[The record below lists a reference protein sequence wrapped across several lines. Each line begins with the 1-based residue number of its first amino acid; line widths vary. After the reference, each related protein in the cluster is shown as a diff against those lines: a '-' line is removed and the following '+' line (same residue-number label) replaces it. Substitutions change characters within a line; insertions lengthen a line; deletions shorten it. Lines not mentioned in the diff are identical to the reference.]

1 MSKSNPYQFIAE
13 NLQRHGAQEESVI
26 ELPELNLRRKDSLE
40 QADERLNQAG
50 VTDEVKNRLLSKMAR
65 DDFHTYTANIENYI
79 GTVSMPLGLAGPLS
93 IKGSHANGDYYI
105 PLATTEAALVASYN
119 RGLKVIRAS
128 GGCTSLVLNNA
139 VQRAPCFVFD
149 GLIQAA
155 QFCVWIGEHFS
166 DLKEVAERTTRFGKL
181 RHIDHHL
188 DSNLV
193 VLAFHYSTNQAAGQN
208 MVTLATE
215 AAYEYILAYCPI
227 KPRSSLMDANASGD
241 KKMSFRSMLGVRGY
255 KITAEVC
262 IPCDV
267 FEKHMGTNA
276 KVFLEHA
283 RVLQEANAL
292 NFNLNPHL
300 HFANALAAIFI
311 ACGQDA
317 ACVAEAATGMSK
329 ISSFDADHIYASVTM
344 PNIIV
349 GTVGGGTNLPT
360 QKACLDLLNLK
371 CNDNSSAEFA
381 EIIAGVCLAG
391 ELSLGAAISNGD
403 FARAHKVLARVR
415 RKSDVERV

>member
-1 MSKSNPYQFIAE
+1 MSKSHLSQFIAE
-13 NLQRHGAQEESVI
+13 NLQRHEAQEKSVI
-26 ELPELNLRRKDSLE
+26 ELPELNLRRKESLE
-40 QADERLNQAG
+40 QAEERLNQAG
-50 VTDEVKNRLLSKMAR
+50 VTDEVKSRLLSKMAR
-65 DDFHTYTANIENYI
+65 DDFPTYAANIENYI

-149 GLIQAA
+149 SLIQAA

-181 RHIDHHL
+181 QNIEHHV

-193 VLAFHYSTNQAAGQN
+193 VLAFHYSTSQAAGQN

-215 AAYEYILAYCPI
+215 AAYDHILYYCPI
-227 KPRSSLMDANASGD
+227 KPRSSLIEANASGD
-241 KKMSFRSMLGVRGY
+241 KKMSIRSMLGVRGY
-255 KITAEVC
+255 KISAEVC

-267 FEKHMGTNA
+267 FEKHMVTNS
-276 KVFLEHA
+276 KIFLEHVK
-283 RVLQEANAL
+283 VLQEANAL

-329 ISSFDADHIYASVTM
+329 ISSFDAKHIYASVTM

-360 QKACLDLLNLK
+360 QKACLDLMNLK
-371 CNDNSSAEFA
+371 CNNNSSAEFA

-415 RKSDVERV
+415 RKSDVEQV

>member
-1 MSKSNPYQFIAE
+1 MSKSNLSQFIAE
-13 NLQRHGAQEESVI
+13 NLQRREAQEKSII
-26 ELPELNLRRKDSLE
+26 ELPELNLRRKDSIE
-40 QADERLNQAG
+40 QAEERLNQAR
-50 VTDEVKNRLLSKMAR
+50 VTDAVKNRLLSKMAR
-65 DDFHTYTANIENYI
+65 DDFNAYTANIENYI
-79 GTVSMPLGLAGPLS
+79 GTITMPLGLAGPLS
-93 IKGSHANGDYYI
+93 IKGSHAKGDYYI

-119 RGLKVIRAS
+119 RGLKVMRAS
-128 GGCTSLVLNNA
+128 GGCVSLVLNNA

-149 GLIQAA
+149 NLIQAA
-155 QFCVWIGEHFS
+155 QFCVWIGECFS
-166 DLKEVAERTTRFGKL
+166 DLKEVAEQTTRFGKL
-181 RHIDHHL
+181 RDIEHHL

-193 VLAFHYSTNQAAGQN
+193 VLVFHYSTSQAAGQN

-215 AAYEYILAYCPI
+215 AAYEYILTYCPI
-227 KPRSSLMDANASGD
+227 KPRSSLVEANASGD

-255 KITAEVC
+255 KISAEVC
-262 IPCDV
+262 IPFGV

-283 RVLQEANAL
+283 KILQEANAL

-311 ACGQDA
+311 ACGQDV

-329 ISSFDADHIYASVTM
+329 ITAYDADHIYASVTM

-360 QKACLDLLNLK
+360 QKACIDLLNLK
-371 CNDNSSAEFA
+371 CEENPSAEFA

-415 RKSDVERV
+415 RKSYVGQV